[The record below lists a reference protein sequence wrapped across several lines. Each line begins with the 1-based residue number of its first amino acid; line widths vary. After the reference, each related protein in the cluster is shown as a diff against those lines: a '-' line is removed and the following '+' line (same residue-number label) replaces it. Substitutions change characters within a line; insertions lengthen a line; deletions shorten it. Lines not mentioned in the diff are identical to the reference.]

1 MATATLWDPFGF
13 WGAFLG
19 GPDDT
24 PAHVK
29 DAGNRMVTDG
39 NNSAKPRKKKL
50 YFGGESMVPDDWVP
64 PPPVHPVVFDG
75 KINDREL
82 HVRNFYRHF
91 ACFSPS
97 ALNDTIVDRLES
109 LGEYRKPAWY
119 NGVLASCT
127 PTLVEHEVEYDREEI
142 DDGDGGVVCI
152 DWAFPAQYDD
162 VTPTVLIF
170 PGLAGHSGKDYIRSV
185 VKKVVTGLGWRA
197 VVLNWRGFNSPLAS
211 AKVFRPDDISDMEA
225 VINAVGSRYPV
236 SQMYGVGFSAGSNQ
250 LVKYLGKTGK
260 FSRLCAGVSVC
271 NGFEYQSH
279 LNRIEAS
286 PVGKG
291 FYSRG
296 MTFLHQEY
304 IRKHGKELQA
314 KVPGFDVEK
323 ALAATSHSDLDEVL
337 VKSLYGFED
346 VNEYY
351 AAVASR
357 PFIPAVE
364 VPLLCLQAA
373 DDPLFTENGD
383 EPRKCWETLPVAE
396 LHDNENIVYFESEYG
411 SHLNFV
417 ESNRQEGVIR
427 CDFSFADRAVETFFE
442 TVKAQ
447 MPKRIMF

>member
-1 MATATLWDPFGF
+1 MMLRDDPPRVVA
-13 WGAFLG
+13 GAI
-19 GPDDT
+19 
-24 PAHVK
+24 A
-29 DAGNRMVTDG
+29 
-39 NNSAKPRKKKL
+39 
-50 YFGGESMVPDDWVP
+50 
-64 PPPVHPVVFDG
+64 
-75 KINDREL
+75 
-82 HVRNFYRHF
+82 
-91 ACFSPS
+91 

-296 MTFLHQEY
+296 MTFLHQVIIRTPMSVNSMSKRTLSGTRFSTYRLHTASSSHSWMAQEY

-383 EPRKCWETLPVAE
+383 EPR
-396 LHDNENIVYFESEYG
+396 
-411 SHLNFV
+411 
-417 ESNRQEGVIR
+417 
-427 CDFSFADRAVETFFE
+427 
-442 TVKAQ
+442 
-447 MPKRIMF
+447 